1 MSGSFDP
8 KELKVLSDILA
19 LVLEEQEGQSVAA
32 LSALRSRAKKS
43 GMTGGALKNLFVAI
57 APNPPARAKPR
68 ATRTTKTTESSADTL
83 AARQQIVTLTNN
95 LRQMDLELRN
105 SRARL
110 ESVRSELF
118 QTQQSRAELQSKLL
132 SKEARKPFS
141 SILIW
146 CGFAAGILIGI
157 AGTQFIH
164 SIADTPHM
172 DRSVYLR

>member
-1 MSGSFDP
+1 MSGAFDP

-32 LSALRSRAKKS
+32 LNALRSRARKS
-43 GMTGGALKNLFVAI
+43 GTTGGALKNLFVAI
-57 APNPPARAKPR
+57 APNPPQRAKPKPR
-68 ATRTTKTTESSADTL
+68 ATKTETGPDVL

-110 ESVRSELF
+110 ESVRSELY
-118 QTQQSRAELQSKLL
+118 QTQQSRAELQSRLL
-132 SKEARKPFS
+132 TREARKPYFS
-141 SILIW
+141 TLIW
-146 CGFAAGILIGI
+146 CGFAVGILIGI

-164 SIADTPHM
+164 SVVDVPRPDKSI
-172 DRSVYLR
+172 YLH

>member
-19 LVLEEQEGQSVAA
+19 LVLEEQEGQAEAA
-32 LSALRSRAKKS
+32 LNALRSRAKRNA
-43 GMTGGALKNLFVAI
+43 MTGGALKNLFVAI
-57 APNPPARAKPR
+57 APNPPPKAKPR
-68 ATRTTKTTESSADTL
+68 SRTSKTAESGPDAL

-105 SRARL
+105 SRAKL
-110 ESVRSELF
+110 DAVRSELF
-118 QTQQSRAELQSKLL
+118 QTQQSRAELQTRLVTRD
-132 SKEARKPFS
+132 ARKPYL
-141 SILIW
+141 SILVW

-172 DRSVYLR
+172 DRSIYLR

>member
-32 LSALRSRAKKS
+32 LTALRSRAKKS

-57 APNPPARAKPR
+57 APNPPQRAKPR
-68 ATRTTKTTESSADTL
+68 ARTTKTESGPDLL

-110 ESVRSELF
+110 EAVRSELF
-118 QTQQSRAELQSKLL
+118 QTQQSRAEIQSKLM
-132 SKEARKPFS
+132 SRDARRPYFS
-141 SILIW
+141 MLIW
-146 CGFAAGILIGI
+146 CGFAAGILLGI

-164 SIADTPHM
+164 SIFDTPHI
-172 DRSVYLR
+172 DRSIYLH

>member
-32 LSALRSRAKKS
+32 LTALRSRAKKS
-43 GMTGGALKNLFVAI
+43 GMTGGALKNLFIAI
-57 APNPPARAKPR
+57 APNPPPRAKPR
-68 ATRTTKTTESSADTL
+68 ARTTKAESGPDLL

-110 ESVRSELF
+110 EAVRSELF
-118 QTQQSRAELQSKLL
+118 QTQQSRAEIQSRLMSRDAK
-132 SKEARKPFS
+132 KPYFS
-141 SILIW
+141 MLIW
-146 CGFAAGILIGI
+146 CGFAAGILLGI

-164 SIADTPHM
+164 SIVDTPRI
-172 DRSVYLR
+172 DRSIYLH

>member
-68 ATRTTKTTESSADTL
+68 ATRTTKTTENSADTL

-105 SRARL
+105 SARDLNPSGQNCSRPSNPAPNFSRSYSAKRRANR
-110 ESVRSELF
+110 F
-118 QTQQSRAELQSKLL
+118 PA
-132 SKEARKPFS
+132 FS
-141 SILIW
+141 S
-146 CGFAAGILIGI
+146 GAG
-157 AGTQFIH
+157 
-164 SIADTPHM
+164 S
-172 DRSVYLR
+172 LRVS

>member
-19 LVLEEQEGQSVAA
+19 LVLEEQEGQSAAA
-32 LSALRSRAKKS
+32 LNALRSRARKS

-57 APNPPARAKPR
+57 APNPPQRAKPKPR
-68 ATRTTKTTESSADTL
+68 APKAETGAEAL

-118 QTQQSRAELQSKLL
+118 QTQQSRAEMQSRLMTR
-132 SKEARKPFS
+132 EARKPYFS
-141 SILIW
+141 VLIW
-146 CGFAAGILIGI
+146 CGFAAGVLIGI

-164 SIADTPHM
+164 SVIDIPHI
-172 DRSVYLR
+172 DKSIYLR

>member
-19 LVLEEQEGQSVAA
+19 LVLEEQEGQSIAA
-32 LSALRSRAKKS
+32 LNALRSRARKS
-43 GMTGGALKNLFVAI
+43 GTTGGALKNLFVAI
-57 APNPPARAKPR
+57 APNPPPRAKPR
-68 ATRTTKTTESSADTL
+68 PRTTKAESGPDVQ

-110 ESVRSELF
+110 ESVRSELY
-118 QTQQSRAELQSKLL
+118 QTQQSRAEIQSKLL
-132 SKEARKPFS
+132 ARDARKPYFS
-141 SILIW
+141 TLIW
-146 CGFAAGILIGI
+146 CGFAVGILIGI

-164 SIADTPHM
+164 SIVDVPRV
-172 DRSVYLR
+172 DRSVFLR

>member
-19 LVLEEQEGQSVAA
+19 LVLEEQEGQSIAA
-32 LSALRSRAKKS
+32 LNALRSRARKS
-43 GMTGGALKNLFVAI
+43 GTTGGALKNLFVAI
-57 APNPPARAKPR
+57 APNPPPRAKPR
-68 ATRTTKTTESSADTL
+68 PRTTKAESGPDVQ

-110 ESVRSELF
+110 ESVRSELY
-118 QTQQSRAELQSKLL
+118 QTQQSRAEIQSKLL
-132 SKEARKPFS
+132 ARDARKPFS
-141 SILIW
+141 STLIW
-146 CGFAAGILIGI
+146 CGFAVGILIGI

-164 SIADTPHM
+164 SIVDVPRV
-172 DRSVYLR
+172 DRSVFLH